1 MGKQTSKGGSSRAAG
16 GSAGTSASRLFPT
29 GSGFSRAAAG
39 GGWASPSASGASSG
53 SVRLTLGSGGTA
65 GGVGAA
71 GRRSDSRPLPLGTPT
86 LMETAAGTAHGAGG
100 RAGGSSDCQRKK
112 GLGFNFIVPYSTFST
127 PFPAFPSISK

>member
-71 GRRSDSRPLPLGTPT
+71 GRRSDSRQGHPHIDGDGCRDGTWSR
-86 LMETAAGTAHGAGG
+86 
-100 RAGGSSDCQRKK
+100 RASRGLFRLSKKK
-112 GLGFNFIVPYSTFST
+112 GVRL
-127 PFPAFPSISK
+127 